1 MIPSPRTE
9 TATHDLFAAIETG
22 ALGEHGWCDQL
33 PHTDELAV
41 RREAKDQHVTDRRT
55 SVG

>member
-9 TATHDLFAAIETG
+9 PTTLDLFAAIDTG
-22 ALGEHGWCDQL
+22 ALGEHGWSDRL

-41 RREAKDQHVTDRRT
+41 RREAKDQHSADRRT
-55 SVG
+55 HVG